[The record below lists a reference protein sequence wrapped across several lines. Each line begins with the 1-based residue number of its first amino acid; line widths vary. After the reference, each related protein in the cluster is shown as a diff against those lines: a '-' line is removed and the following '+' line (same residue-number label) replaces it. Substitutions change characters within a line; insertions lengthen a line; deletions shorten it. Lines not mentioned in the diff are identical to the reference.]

1 MTDNTEEVEAA
12 PVSRMSEEELWKTAQ
27 HYHEMMCD
35 EIEAPGDVIGACAVM
50 FTNMLIGGVLS
61 GLDPKLV
68 AVMLHMIGEDV
79 QSGVEQLSPK
89 DNTVQ

>member
-1 MTDNTEEVEAA
+1 MTDEAKEVQTQDI
-12 PVSRMSEEELWKTAQ
+12 PRMSEQELWEAA
-27 HYHEMMCD
+27 HRYHEQICD
-35 EIEAPGDVIGACAVM
+35 EIESPGDVIGVCAVM